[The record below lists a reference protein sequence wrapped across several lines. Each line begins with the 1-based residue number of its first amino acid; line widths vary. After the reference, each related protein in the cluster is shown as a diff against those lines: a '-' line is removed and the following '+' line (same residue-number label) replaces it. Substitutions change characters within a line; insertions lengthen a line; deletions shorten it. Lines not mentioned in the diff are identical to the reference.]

1 MLEHELS
8 FNFNLE
14 YLPNLGNLK
23 YNLIT
28 DYYFDKNSR
37 IRSIK
42 NPSDGEHYYISTIKR
57 GSKEN
62 GTREE
67 YESEVQFA
75 NESFLTAA
83 KLVIK
88 KRRYELLKNENVHI
102 TLDIVDSPLQIGTIE
117 IEFSK
122 REFLDEF
129 LNKFKLNQCELSA
142 WDFHKRRIGIAGGPS
157 SGKTSVAKKISLLLN
172 NNYKAN
178 TSDVVEYAT
187 SFIQKLDRS
196 PTFEDQSWIY
206 IKQLEREDAIEKTAN
221 IVLSDCPVFI
231 SWIYAN
237 LAMEGKKATG
247 FTDFARESL
256 FKRCVKSL
264 DKYQFIYLLETID
277 YRENGVRFHNLE
289 ASKSIFNKI
298 ETFLIENGRS
308 HKYMKC
314 DYNHLDNIVSNIL
327 YLNDY
332 NEITNAIKTFGDCQ
346 I

>member
-8 FNFNLE
+8 FNFSLE
-14 YLPNLGNLK
+14 YLPKLDDLK

-42 NPSDGEHYYISTIKR
+42 DQSSGESYYISTIKK
-57 GSKEN
+57 GLKES

-67 YESEVQFA
+67 HEAEIQLE
-75 NESFLTAA
+75 NESFLSAA
-83 KLVIK
+83 KLIIK
-88 KRRYELLKNENVHI
+88 KKRYELLKNEDVHVI
-102 TLDIVDSPLQIGTIE
+102 LDVVESPMMIGTIE
-117 IEFSK
+117 IEFSQ
-122 REFLDEF
+122 RESLDEF
-129 LNKFKLNQCELSA
+129 LNKFKLNPCELSA
-142 WDFHKRRIGIAGGPS
+142 WNFHKRRIGIAGGPS
-157 SGKTSVAKKISLLLN
+157 SGKTSVAKKISLFLN

-196 PTFEDQSWIY
+196 PAFEDQSWIY
-206 IKQLEREDAIEKTAN
+206 IKQSEREDAIEKTAN

-231 SWIYAN
+231 SWIYAT

-289 ASKSIFNKI
+289 ASKNIFNKI

-314 DYNHLDNIVSNIL
+314 DYSHIDNIIASIL
-327 YLNDY
+327 YLNNYD
-332 NEITNAIKTFGDCQ
+332 EVANAIKTLGDCQ